1 MEIFVNL
8 DMSELQKHILT
19 LTIPERI
26 RLISFIASSI
36 SENDIQENFVTP
48 DSWIQ
53 EALERDRLFT
63 NDEQQGY
70 TWDEVKARVDDK

>member
-1 MEIFVNL
+1 
-8 DMSELQKHILT
+8 MSELQKHILT

-70 TWDEVKARVDDK
+70 TWEEVKARVDDK